1 MMLGSES
8 LAAIVAVSDSKP
20 WPIVNIVWVSSGHH
34 WGSSTS
40 TMQASGWFVFAETA
54 SRIWVFD
61 GKALSLQASS
71 DDYVVASDTQSALE
85 HCPSQVRQALPQQLW
100 NTCTP

>member
-1 MMLGSES
+1 MTLGSES
-8 LAAIVAVSDSKP
+8 LVAIVAVSDAKP
-20 WPIVNIVWVSSGHH
+20 SPVVNIVWMSSGHH

-40 TMQASGWFVFAETA
+40 TMQGSGWFVYAETP

-61 GKALSLQASS
+61 GKALSLQANS
-71 DDYVVASDTQSALE
+71 DDYVAAFDTQSALE

-100 NTCTP
+100 NTCKP